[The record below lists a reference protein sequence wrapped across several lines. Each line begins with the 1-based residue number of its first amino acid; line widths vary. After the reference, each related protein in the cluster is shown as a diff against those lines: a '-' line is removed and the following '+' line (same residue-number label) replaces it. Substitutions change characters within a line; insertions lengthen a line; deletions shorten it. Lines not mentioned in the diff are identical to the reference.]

1 MEMRVTLIIIPVNA
15 FSGGKKSGKKA
26 RQSNPKAENACVIK
40 PRMILVGSGTS
51 RASKAAAETMKKK
64 LRTMFI
70 AQGG

>member
-1 MEMRVTLIIIPVNA
+1 MSVVLLLQNRSRIQS
-15 FSGGKKSGKKA
+15 FSFVEA
-26 RQSNPKAENACVIK
+26 
-40 PRMILVGSGTS
+40 RMILVGSGTS

>member
-1 MEMRVTLIIIPVNA
+1 MLLPVNGSKIQSFA
-15 FSGGKKSGKKA
+15 FVEA
-26 RQSNPKAENACVIK
+26 
-40 PRMILVGSGTS
+40 RMILASSGTS